1 MLHFFYDSL
10 DTLKK
15 VKKPTWK
22 EVRVFTV
29 QVFVVVLVSA
39 FIFFVLDNLR
49 GNLYQQIFQSF
60 WSTQPTV
67 QVQWAQT
74 IPVIPSVPQEP
85 VVAPAEMPTE
95 EIPTEEPVVAPVD
108 APAVEPAALPTEELP
123 TN

>member
-1 MLHFFYDSL
+1 M
-10 DTLKK
+10 
-15 VKKPTWK
+15 
-22 EVRVFTV
+22 
-29 QVFVVVLVSA
+29 VVLVSA

-85 VVAPAEMPTE
+85 VVAPGAELPTE
-95 EIPTEEPVVAPVD
+95 EIPTAEPVVVPEEAPV
-108 APAVEPAALPTEELP
+108 AEPAALPAEEAP

>member
-85 VVAPAEMPTE
+85 VGEPVTVPVEEAP
-95 EIPTEEPVVAPVD
+95 IEEPVG
-108 APAVEPAALPTEELP
+108 EPAALPAEEVP